1 MKNRKKLENQM
12 GLTAQST
19 DNQKAK
25 IDRCRCFD
33 KRASPNLSKMVSERM
48 DRNTLVYA
56 KNKKLLKNTIE
67 LIKNRKP

>member
-1 MKNRKKLENQM
+1 MKDRKKIEKKM

-19 DNQKAK
+19 DKDKAE
-25 IDRCRCFD
+25 IDRRRCFD
-33 KRASPNLSKMVSERM
+33 KRTSPDLSKMVSERL

-67 LIKNRKP
+67 LFKNRKP